1 MSDSPTA
8 AAAATSGSTMLETA
22 GTEGAAA
29 ATAAAA
35 AAAALQRDM
44 ARVLQDRPAIRALNV
59 PCCDRCCLSN
69 AILLDG
75 AWLEDTYA
83 PMVERSAA
91 IRAAA
96 TARISEVRDVA
107 EATGDAD
114 GVECPC
120 TDPRS
125 PRSSRLQLPIIGIPS
140 VPPTA
145 GFGEISAYLAKA
157 MDEDDAFLCVWR
169 RLLCPKGTRACVG
182 VTLAGLDAHQHRTAS
197 DEAAAAKRGAGE
209 RGSTA
214 GAATPREW
222 RWQRDQSRSSRLCA
236 SADAVS

>member
-1 MSDSPTA
+1 MFSEANPAHPSL
-8 AAAATSGSTMLETA
+8 STRSWRPKMTRTA
-22 GTEGAAA
+22 GAEMAVAAPQTPPSRWRCVRGLPAGAG
-29 ATAAAA
+29 
-35 AAAALQRDM
+35 ALE
-44 ARVLQDRPAIRALNV
+44 N
-59 PCCDRCCLSN
+59 
-69 AILLDG
+69 
-75 AWLEDTYA
+75 
-83 PMVERSAA
+83 
-91 IRAAA
+91 
-96 TARISEVRDVA
+96 RI
-107 EATGDAD
+107 
-114 GVECPC
+114 CPC
-120 TDPRS
+120 ANPRP

-182 VTLAGLDAHQHRTAS
+182 VVLAGLDAHQHRTAS